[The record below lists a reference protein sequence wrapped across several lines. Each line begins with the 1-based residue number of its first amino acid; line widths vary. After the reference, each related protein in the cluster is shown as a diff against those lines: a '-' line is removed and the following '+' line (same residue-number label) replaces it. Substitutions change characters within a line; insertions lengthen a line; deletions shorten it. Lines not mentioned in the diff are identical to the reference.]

1 MNLVRPMTRL
11 LIISFSD
18 LNSDARLQRQIAA
31 FADRYEV
38 VTAGWGT
45 PPPGVHEHVVLP
57 QAPTGARRKW
67 RMRIEALLLRLHAYR
82 LLHLTSPLFRGA
94 RRALRGVTADI
105 VFANDIDAAPL
116 AYGIVPSERVHV
128 DLHEY
133 FPGLHDDNPRWAAL
147 RGPFNSWLVREFAA
161 PAASTTTVAPEIAE
175 RYRDLGL
182 EPQVVTNAS
191 PYQERP
197 VRPVGSPIRLVH
209 SGAALAGRHLD
220 TMIDGVR
227 HSTADIEF
235 TMHLMPNDLGYIQQ
249 LRARAADSP
258 NIHILDPVPH
268 AQLSEVLAQHDIGI
282 HILPATSTNHRLALP
297 NKFFDFVQ
305 ARLGVVVGPTA
316 AMAGMTRKH
325 GFGAVTEDFTAEA
338 LTKVLDSLDP
348 ATVMTWKDAAA
359 AAAAELSSEHQIG
372 IWVGAIAALD
382 ESRSH

>member
-1 MNLVRPMTRL
+1 MTRL

-45 PPPGVHEHVVLP
+45 TPNGVHEHIVLP

-67 RMRIEALLLRLHAYR
+67 RMRVEAALLRLRAYR
-82 LLHLTSPLFRGA
+82 LIHVTSPLFRGA
-94 RRALRGVTADI
+94 RRALRGVRADI
-105 VFANDIDAAPL
+105 VLANDIDAAPL
-116 AYGIVPSERVHV
+116 AYEIVSPDRVHV

-133 FPGLHDDNPRWAAL
+133 FPGLHDDNRRWAAL
-147 RGPFNSWLVREFAA
+147 RAPFNSWQVREFAA

-182 EPQVVTNAS
+182 QPQVVTNAS

-227 HSTADIEF
+227 GSRADIEF
-235 TMHLMPNDLGYIQQ
+235 TMHLMPNDPGYIQQ
-249 LRARAADSP
+249 LRERASDSP
-258 NIHILDPVPH
+258 NIRILDPVPH
-268 AQLSEVLAQHDIGI
+268 SQLSDALAQHDIGI

-305 ARLGVVVGPTA
+305 ARLGVIVGPTA
-316 AMAGMTRKH
+316 AMAGMTRTH
-325 GFGAVTEDFTAEA
+325 GFGAVTAGFSAQD
-338 LTKVLDSLDP
+338 LTDVLDSLDP
-348 ATVMTWKDAAA
+348 TTVMTWKNAAA
-359 AAAAELSSEHQIG
+359 AAAAELSSEHQVG
-372 IWVGAIAALD
+372 IWVTSIAAID
-382 ESRSH
+382 ESRPS